1 MLNIAVRAA
10 RQAGNII
17 IRNVDRVDT
26 LEVSLKGRQDYV
38 TSVDRAA
45 EAAIIQTIHKAYPEH
60 AFEAEESGMSA
71 NAETSDYVWVI
82 DPLDGTMNFLHGYPQ
97 FCVSIALK
105 VKGVVEHGVVFDPMR
120 NELFEASRGSGAQ
133 LDGRKIRVS
142 KVSKLENALIA
153 TGFPV
158 RQPDKLPA
166 FMQTFERVL
175 GQCAGI
181 RRAGA
186 AALDLAYVAC
196 GRLDGYWELGLQP
209 WDVAAGGLLVEEAGG
224 MFSCDDMKRGSPTGL
239 SVMAAA
245 PNLFDNLQRIT
256 NPSGR

>member
-17 IRNVDRVDT
+17 IRNVERRDT

-45 EAAIIQTIHKAYPEH
+45 EAAIIQTIHKAYPDH

-71 NAETSDYVWVI
+71 NVETSDYVWVI

-105 VKGVVEHGVVFDPMR
+105 VKGVIEHAVVFDPMR
-120 NELFEASRGSGAQ
+120 NELFEASKGSGAQ
-133 LDGRKIRVS
+133 LDGRRIRVS
-142 KVSKLENALIA
+142 KTSKLENALIA
-153 TGFPV
+153 TGFPI

-166 FMQTFERVL
+166 YIQTFEKVL
-175 GQCAGI
+175 GECAGI
-181 RRAGA
+181 RPAGS

-196 GRLDGYWELGLQP
+196 GRLDGYWEIGLHP
-209 WDVAAGGLLVEEAGG
+209 WDVAAGVLLVEEAGG
-224 MFSCDDMKRGSPTGL
+224 MVVDLGRSGNDKLSGNILATCPGLEGALRGK
-239 SVMAAA
+239 V
-245 PNLFDNLQRIT
+245 
-256 NPSGR
+256 